1 LETQSRHTVVSTQS
15 THISAMAP
23 VTSLAV
29 TTVLLVGSDVEGE
42 DYESAGVSVSLYTIM
57 HPF

>member
-1 LETQSRHTVVSTQS
+1 
-15 THISAMAP
+15 MAP